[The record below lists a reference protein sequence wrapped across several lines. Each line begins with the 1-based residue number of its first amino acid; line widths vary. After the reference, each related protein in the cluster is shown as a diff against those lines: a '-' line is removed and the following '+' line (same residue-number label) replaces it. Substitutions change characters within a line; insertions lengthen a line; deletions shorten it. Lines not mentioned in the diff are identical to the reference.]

1 MKKVLVF
8 HHFGLLG
15 GSSVSLLTVLEALR
29 ENYEIV
35 VYVPSNP
42 PNVANI
48 FRQQGYN
55 VKTFNFMTASIRHFS
70 GGNSVFDPK
79 YWIHLSRLFFQYSY
93 WKQVVS
99 SEDPDIVVVNSM
111 VLAWMAPLF
120 SGRKSV
126 CFVRE
131 TMRGSR
137 NSFMNRLL
145 RRLLDKFSLVF
156 FLSYYDL
163 HRFDLHNA
171 LSVVCPNF
179 VTDDFLVPRCS
190 NNNVSRDNLGL
201 DRSDFVLLY
210 VGGVS
215 KLKGIH
221 VLIKAMEHLRQE
233 NIKLILLGDGT
244 DKLKGTYGRKGRR
257 VRNVRQ
263 NLLIRRIRRLIKKYN
278 ISDNVIPVG
287 LQKNVQQFY
296 EISDAVVIPI
306 TKPHQ
311 ARPIFEA
318 GMLKKPVI
326 ITDFE
331 CNREYAINGVNVLSF
346 PNQSYKCLC
355 NLISILKR
363 NPELNVKLGLRNYEL
378 AVQNHSSV
386 VAKQII
392 LKNFSRLSD

>member
-1 MKKVLVF
+1 MKKILVL

-55 VKTFNFMTASIRHFS
+55 VKTFNFTVASIRHFS

-79 YWIHLSRLFFQYSY
+79 YWIHLSRVFFQYGY
-93 WKQVVS
+93 WKEVVS
-99 SEDPDIVVVNSM
+99 SEDPDIVVINSM
-111 VLAWMAPLF
+111 VLAWMVPLF
-120 SGRKSV
+120 SRRKSV

-137 NSFMNRLL
+137 NSLMNRLL

-171 LSVVCPNF
+171 LSVVCPDF
-179 VTDDFLVPRCS
+179 VTDDFLVPSCS
-190 NNNVSRDNLGL
+190 NNSVSRDNLGL
-201 DRSDFVLLY
+201 ARGDFVLLH

-221 VLIKAMEHLRQE
+221 VLIRAMGHLREE
-233 NIKLILLGDGT
+233 NIKLILLGAGS
-244 DKLKGTYGRKGRR
+244 DKLKGTYGGQERR
-257 VRNVRQ
+257 LRNVRQ
-263 NLLIRRIRRLIKKYN
+263 NLLIKRIRRLIKKYN
-278 ISDNVIPVG
+278 ISDNIIPVG

-296 EISDAVVIPI
+296 EISDAVVVPI

-318 GMLKKPVI
+318 GMLKKAVI
-326 ITDFE
+326 TTDFE

-346 PNQSYKCLC
+346 PNRSYKCLC

-363 NPELNVKLGLRNYEL
+363 NPELNVRLGLRNYEL
-378 AVQNHSSV
+378 AMQNHSPV
-386 VAKQII
+386 VAKEII
-392 LKNFSRLSD
+392 LKNFSRLFD